1 MTLGSTRLIEKT
13 MKKLT
18 FIFLG
23 CLFLI
28 FSLTSCESKH
38 SLGSQE
44 KPISFY
50 MIPGQD
56 AQVLELRSKVMQQF
70 LQKETGLY
78 FDIKIPLS
86 YMAVIESFGTKRADM
101 AIINPFGYILARE
114 KYNVTA
120 RLRGIHYGRSTYNG
134 QIIVREEKY
143 KKLSDLN
150 NKKFAF
156 VDPASTSGYL
166 MPADLLKKNN
176 VNIKEAIFAGKHDS
190 VVLMVY
196 QGKVDAGATFYSPE
210 NKGQPQDARKLVK
223 TQYPDV
229 FKKVRILTI
238 TDPIPNDPIIFS
250 ADLAPDLR
258 EKIALSLKKFA
269 KTPEGAEVLMD
280 LYNMSDLSDT
290 TDADYDSVRQTL
302 LEMGKKAGEF
312 IK

>member
-1 MTLGSTRLIEKT
+1 LTLILTHPIDKG
-13 MKKLT
+13 MKKNLLS
-18 FIFLG
+18 IAYIV
-23 CLFLI
+23 CLFGL
-28 FSLTSCESKH
+28 LTSCESKH
-38 SLGSQE
+38 SLGSKE

-56 AQVLELRSKVMQQF
+56 ARVLEVRSQVMKAF
-70 LQKETGLY
+70 LEKETGLS
-78 FDIKIPLS
+78 FEIKVPLS
-86 YMAVIESFGTKRADM
+86 YIAVIESFGSKRADM

-134 QIIVREEKY
+134 QIIVRADKY
-143 KKLSDLN
+143 KKLEELN

-166 MPADLLKKNN
+166 MPADLLKKKKI
-176 VNIKEAIFAGKHDS
+176 NIKEAIFAGQHDS

-196 QGKVDAGATFYSPE
+196 QGKVDAGATFYSPD

-229 FKKVRILTI
+229 FEKVKILTL
-238 TDPIPNDPIIFS
+238 TDSIPNDPIIFS
-250 ADLAPDLR
+250 AELQPELR
-258 EKIALSLKKFA
+258 EKITTSLKKFA
-269 KTPEGAEVLMD
+269 NTPEGSQVLMD
-280 LYNMSDLSDT
+280 LYNMSNLSDT
-290 TDADYDSVRQTL
+290 TDADYDSVREAL
-302 LEMGKKAGEF
+302 LVMGKKAGEF